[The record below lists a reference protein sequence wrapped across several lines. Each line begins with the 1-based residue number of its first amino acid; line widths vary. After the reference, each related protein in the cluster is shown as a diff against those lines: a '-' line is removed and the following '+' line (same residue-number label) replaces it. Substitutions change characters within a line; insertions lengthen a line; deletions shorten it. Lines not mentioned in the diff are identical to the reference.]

1 VEEDEED
8 VEYSSECQTGHP
20 GGNRCSD
27 LCSGGQGHEEVL
39 VDIQHPGRRPS
50 LRLGIESSSSSSLLM
65 TSHSDCLMKT
75 EPLLLPITPTP
86 ADSRTGALQ
95 TKRRRLSLS
104 SLFLAF
110 VFPPFLPPRNDPPP
124 PPFFHPLGQSTLLR
138 KTPAAAAATVAAA
151 VKAEHILIIS
161 GVKCGEAS
169 AIA

>member
-1 VEEDEED
+1 MEEDEED

-39 VDIQHPGRRPS
+39 VDIQHPDPGRRPS

-95 TKRRRLSLS
+95 TGNGEKYIYHFVHIYVQKCTYICTFQF
-104 SLFLAF
+104 SLFEGILWGY
-110 VFPPFLPPRNDPPP
+110 NYI
-124 PPFFHPLGQSTLLR
+124 
-138 KTPAAAAATVAAA
+138 
-151 VKAEHILIIS
+151 EHT
-161 GVKCGEAS
+161 
-169 AIA
+169 